1 MADFSLFNDVVK
13 ADRDDELLLVK
24 LKIRQVMKEITH
36 GQRGNFRESMKDYL
50 P

>member
-24 LKIRQVMKEITH
+24 LKQVMKEIMH
-36 GQRGNFRESMKDYL
+36 GRNAATFASR
-50 P
+50 